1 MSKWEEKLRDWIMRH
16 VLWLAWAAVMA
27 LGVFLRWSYLPNLAA
42 DLEFMN
48 AGWYNAIR
56 EGGVKAAL
64 APELQYTYSPLHLY
78 LWRLESLLLPGVST
92 YTALKLCSLLFEAL
106 NLIVVYALLRT
117 VLPKEKREWGCFLG
131 CALVWLSPVM
141 LWNVAGWGQTDI
153 FYTLFALLAV
163 LLLLKDQP
171 QWGLVCLGVSLAWK
185 LQAVFLLPLFLIA
198 YFAGRKRFS
207 LFWFLAVPG
216 VLLLSSLPM
225 ALIGESPLF
234 AVQIYLGQTGMY
246 SEITYNC
253 PNLYAILGDALQ
265 QKQATLGLFSRTG
278 LCLCIAALGV
288 AAVWILRSRREVS
301 GQDAV
306 LLGAWCVLCCVFFL
320 PRMHERYAIVGE
332 LLLLIWAVCRN
343 RPENWCCVVL
353 NALATLSAYS
363 EYMFRRPFFPLQ
375 LGGVMNLAVLLY
387 LSFVLLQRPMT
398 SEKEPAL

>member
-1 MSKWEEKLRDWIMRH
+1 MPNNNLTKADIQKENFK
-16 VLWLAWAAVMA
+16 MA

-48 AGWYNAIR
+48 SAWYDAIR
-56 EGGVKAAL
+56 EGGMKAAL
-64 APELQYTYSPLHLY
+64 APELLYTYSPLHLY

-92 YTALKLCSLLFEAL
+92 YTALKGCSLLFEVL
-106 NLIVVYALLRT
+106 NLIVVYSLLKTAL
-117 VLPKEKREWGCFLG
+117 PNEKQSWGCFLG

-163 LLLLKDQP
+163 LLLLKDKP

-207 LFWFLAVPG
+207 LFWFLTVPG
-216 VLLLSSLPM
+216 VMLLTSLPM

-234 AVQIYLGQTGMY
+234 VVNIYLGQTGMY

-265 QKQATLGLFSRTG
+265 QKQATLGMFSRTG
-278 LCLCIAALGV
+278 LCLCVAALGLLCAFHRGRAGADLLAGKRLQTCHKCGAGFV
-288 AAVWILRSRREVS
+288 YYNGGGADHPQPPGGIRPVRPAAGRVVR
-301 GQDAV
+301 AV
-306 LLGAWCVLCCVFFL
+306 LRVL
-320 PRMHERYAIVGE
+320 
-332 LLLLIWAVCRN
+332 
-343 RPENWCCVVL
+343 
-353 NALATLSAYS
+353 
-363 EYMFRRPFFPLQ
+363 
-375 LGGVMNLAVLLY
+375 
-387 LSFVLLQRPMT
+387 
-398 SEKEPAL
+398 PAPDA

>member
-387 LSFVLLQRPMT
+387 LSFVLFQRPMT
-398 SEKEPAL
+398 SEKELAL